1 MARRKRK
8 KHDDHVDESWLVPYS
23 DMLTLLLALFIVLFA
38 MSEVD
43 ASKFKQMASAFNDEF
58 TGGTGMMEEQ
68 APISSP
74 ETDPLPDKEK
84 LVQLSLQEKER
95 MEKAKKELE
104 SLQEVKKHIDN
115 FIEDKDLSKSLQ
127 TKLTENGLL
136 ITILDNALF
145 DSGSAEVKPESVGIG
160 KDLSKLLVTNP
171 PRNII
176 IAGHTDNVPIKNAQY
191 TSNWELSAMRAIN
204 FMQILRTNPNLSPK
218 TLSASGYGEYRPR
231 ASNKTAEGRAKNR
244 RVEVLVLPNY
254 SLEKDK

>member
-1 MARRKRK
+1 MARKKK
-8 KHDDHVDESWLVPYS
+8 KHEDHVDESWLIPYS

-43 ASKFKQMASAFNDEF
+43 ASKFKQMASTFRSQF
-58 TGGTGMMEEQ
+58 SGGTGVMEEQ
-68 APISSP
+68 APISST
-74 ETDPLPDKEK
+74 ESTPLPKKEK
-84 LVQLSLQEKER
+84 IVQLSIQEKER
-95 MEKAKKELE
+95 MEKAKEELE
-104 SLQEVKKHIDN
+104 SLHKVQKKIDS
-115 FIEDKDLSKSLQ
+115 FIKDKHLSKSLQ

-145 DSGSAEVKPESVGIG
+145 DSGSATVKTESVSIG

-176 IAGHTDNVPIKNAQY
+176 IAGHTDNVPIETAKY
-191 TSNWELSAMRAIN
+191 KSNWELSAMRAIN
-204 FMQILRTNPNLSPK
+204 FMQIMMKNPHLSPQ

-231 ASNKTAEGRAKNR
+231 ASNKTAQGKAKNR

-254 SLEKDK
+254 SLENAK